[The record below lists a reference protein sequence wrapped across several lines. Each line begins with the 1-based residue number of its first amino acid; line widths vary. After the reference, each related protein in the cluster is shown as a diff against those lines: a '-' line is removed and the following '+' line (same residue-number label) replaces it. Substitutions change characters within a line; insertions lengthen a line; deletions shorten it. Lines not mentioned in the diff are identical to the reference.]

1 MPKKTIDK
9 KDEIKEKLDY
19 LGIDLE
25 NVKEQINEF
34 EDLKFRIPKF
44 YRSEERRVGKEC
56 TSWCRSRGSP
66 DH

>member
-34 EDLKFRIPKF
+34 EDYQNFMTKNNIGNIDL
-44 YRSEERRVGKEC
+44 YQ
-56 TSWCRSRGSP
+56 
-66 DH
+66 

>member
-34 EDLKFRIPKF
+34 EDLKFNNTKIL
-44 YRSEERRVGKEC
+44 
-56 TSWCRSRGSP
+56 
-66 DH
+66 